1 MAHHCSCQDA
11 EKKISKTSVGVLER
25 PRYSPGLI
33 LEDSDL
39 TAAVDY
45 TRALN
50 RLLFRSLFG
59 CGVVC
64 GLTVSIGTD
73 CGLQVTV
80 APGLAL
86 DGCGDPLQ
94 LAGPVTLELGR
105 REGVLPAQGTE
116 GPPERTREFWVVACA
131 SEKPC
136 APRTLVCDGDDLDGT
151 RQPTRTRATTEISV
165 SFTAP
170 QCACG
175 CKPPGKETE
184 NGKREPSAKSSLLGD
199 SVQSPLEVLDPHGCH
214 KAHREDPGCPADCGC
229 GSACSCG
236 CCVLL
241 ARVQWVETRLSPQG
255 GWTAVHDGVR
265 RFIRPLLLPDP
276 MAAIENQW
284 WLKGDIVETNRSE
297 PKGEGAGS
305 DVSGATAASGSKGGR
320 SASKKSP
327 A

>member
-64 GLTVSIGTD
+64 GLTVSVGTD

-86 DGCGDPLQ
+86 DGCGDPLH

-105 REGVLPAQGTE
+105 REGVLPPQGSRARPSAR
-116 GPPERTREFWVVACA
+116 G
-131 SEKPC
+131 SSGSSL
-136 APRTLVCDGDDLDGT
+136 AP
-151 RQPTRTRATTEISV
+151 
-165 SFTAP
+165 
-170 QCACG
+170 
-175 CKPPGKETE
+175 
-184 NGKREPSAKSSLLGD
+184 AKSSA
-199 SVQSPLEVLDPHGCH
+199 PH
-214 KAHREDPGCPADCGC
+214 
-229 GSACSCG
+229 
-236 CCVLL
+236 
-241 ARVQWVETRLSPQG
+241 ARS
-255 GWTAVHDGVR
+255 
-265 RFIRPLLLPDP
+265 
-276 MAAIENQW
+276 
-284 WLKGDIVETNRSE
+284 S
-297 PKGEGAGS
+297 
-305 DVSGATAASGSKGGR
+305 ATATTSTARASRPGR
-320 SASKKSP
+320 AP
-327 A
+327 

>member
-86 DGCGDPLQ
+86 DGCGDPLH
-94 LAGPVTLELGR
+94 LAGRRRGSRARPSGR
-105 REGVLPAQGTE
+105 RSSGSSPA
-116 GPPERTREFWVVACA
+116 P
-131 SEKPC
+131 
-136 APRTLVCDGDDLDGT
+136 
-151 RQPTRTRATTEISV
+151 
-165 SFTAP
+165 
-170 QCACG
+170 
-175 CKPPGKETE
+175 
-184 NGKREPSAKSSLLGD
+184 AKSSA
-199 SVQSPLEVLDPHGCH
+199 PH
-214 KAHREDPGCPADCGC
+214 
-229 GSACSCG
+229 
-236 CCVLL
+236 
-241 ARVQWVETRLSPQG
+241 ARS
-255 GWTAVHDGVR
+255 
-265 RFIRPLLLPDP
+265 
-276 MAAIENQW
+276 
-284 WLKGDIVETNRSE
+284 S
-297 PKGEGAGS
+297 
-305 DVSGATAASGSKGGR
+305 ATATTSTARASRPGR
-320 SASKKSP
+320 AP
-327 A
+327 